1 MYKRTC
7 ALGLCL
13 LLTLLLCGCA
23 NTPEAPPSAGTLP
36 SLAEDLPDLPTPTP
50 DGSAPNG
57 TAASAPDPG
66 RDTAEP
72 SAAPQPG
79 APKPTLPESGTTGP
93 RETVPPTEP
102 RDESPED
109 IPTEPSPASPLEPLL
124 TEALSGLDGTWSVYA
139 KNLDTGETVCIRDEP
154 MVAASLIKLYVA
166 GAYYETDPTAE
177 NSTWCAKADAMISVS
192 SNDACNALIGRLGI
206 DAVNRFIRACGDTQ
220 SVLNRRML
228 ETSDRENYVTA
239 RACGQILE
247 RIVNGTYVSRAASD
261 RLLQNLKDQE
271 RTGKIPAGVPD
282 GIETANKTGELRDTE
297 NDACIVWSPGGTY
310 LLCILSNG
318 QPNPAAAR
326 AEIVKLSALVYN
338 YFTAGSSAH

>member
-36 SLAEDLPDLPTPTP
+36 SLAEDLPDLPAPTP

-79 APKPTLPESGTTGP
+79 AEKPTLPESGTTGP

-228 ETSDRENYVTA
+228 ETSDRENYVTT

-247 RIVNGTYVSRAASD
+247 RIVKGTYVSRAASD

>member
-36 SLAEDLPDLPTPTP
+36 SLAEDLPDLPAPTP

-79 APKPTLPESGTTGP
+79 AEKPTLPESGTTGP

-228 ETSDRENYVTA
+228 ETSDRENYMTA

-247 RIVNGTYVSRAASD
+247 RIVKGTYVSRAASD
-261 RLLQNLKDQE
+261 RLLQNLKD
-271 RTGKIPAGVPD
+271 
-282 GIETANKTGELRDTE
+282 
-297 NDACIVWSPGGTY
+297 
-310 LLCILSNG
+310 
-318 QPNPAAAR
+318 
-326 AEIVKLSALVYN
+326 
-338 YFTAGSSAH
+338 

>member
-36 SLAEDLPDLPTPTP
+36 SLAEDLPDLPAPTP

-79 APKPTLPESGTTGP
+79 AEKPTLPESGTTGP

-192 SNDACNALIGRLGI
+192 SNDACNALIDRLGI

-247 RIVNGTYVSRAASD
+247 RIVKGTYVSRAASD